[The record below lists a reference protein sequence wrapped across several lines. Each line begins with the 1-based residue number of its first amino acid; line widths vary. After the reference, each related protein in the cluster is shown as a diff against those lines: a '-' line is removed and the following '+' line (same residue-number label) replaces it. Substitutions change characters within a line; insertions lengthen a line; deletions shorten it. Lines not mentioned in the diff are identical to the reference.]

1 MPIYTAYF
9 YTSADWAE
17 TTIEADT
24 PELALQRAHQIERDE
39 LETLDFASYGSTDGV
54 DDIEIHL
61 PDGHPVALWQSND
74 KLLRL
79 EADDLFEA
87 LLAQAGGTSGH
98 RFLVER

>member
-61 PDGHPVALWQSND
+61 PDGHPVAL
-74 KLLRL
+74 
-79 EADDLFEA
+79 
-87 LLAQAGGTSGH
+87 
-98 RFLVER
+98 